1 MLDGI
6 AEPSVKTTLGHS
18 SGDPAQDPQCRAGG
32 SGSAWC
38 QSPGTCGSP
47 TLSSKHLSLTM
58 GRLMV
63 PFCRIESR
71 KD

>member
-6 AEPSVKTTLGHS
+6 AEPSVKTTLGQFT
-18 SGDPAQDPQCRAGG
+18 GDPAQDPQYRAGG
-32 SGSAWC
+32 SGAACC

-47 TLSSKHLSLTM
+47 TLSSKHSSQTF

-63 PFCRIESR
+63 
-71 KD
+71 